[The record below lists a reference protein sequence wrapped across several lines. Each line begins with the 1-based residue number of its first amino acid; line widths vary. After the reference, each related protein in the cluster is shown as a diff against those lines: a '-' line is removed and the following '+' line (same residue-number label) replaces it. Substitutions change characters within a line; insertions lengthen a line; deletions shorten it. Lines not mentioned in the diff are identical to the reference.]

1 MARVVKIGGALI
13 VAHLMSRKELSA
25 HHGSHATVARD
36 VLPPDPEMEALF
48 VAAGLS
54 EPQIV
59 DIPGR
64 YMAKTVK
71 LLIITTGSSTP
82 LWIQRPTT
90 TRMAMWR
97 CTDPPT

>member
-1 MARVVKIGGALI
+1 MARMVKTRGALI
-13 VAHLMSRKELSA
+13 VAHLMSRKELAA

-36 VLPPDPEMEALF
+36 VLPPDPEMKALV

-54 EPQIV
+54 DPDIV

-71 LLIITTGSSTP
+71 RI
-82 LWIQRPTT
+82 
-90 TRMAMWR
+90 
-97 CTDPPT
+97 